1 MTPPDP
7 GLSADEQRKREL
19 IAELA
24 EVVDALPGRIEID
37 PETVQQDL
45 ARLVLTLIEL
55 LRRVVEH
62 QALRRMDDGDLSDDQ
77 VERMGTAL
85 WRLEEKMKEMK
96 DLFGLADEELNVDL
110 GPLGKLL

>member
-1 MTPPDP
+1 MTEPDAPQPPTEGDRR
-7 GLSADEQRKREL
+7 AL

-24 EVVDALPGRIEID
+24 AVVDALPSRIEID
-37 PETVQQDL
+37 PDTVQQDL

-62 QALRRMDDGDLSDDQ
+62 QALRRMDDGDLADAQ
-77 VERMGTAL
+77 VERMGVAL
-85 WRLEEKMKEMK
+85 LRLEEKMKEMK
-96 DLFGLADEELNVDL
+96 DLFGLADEELNIDL